1 MKNTYIPKP
10 VDTSDA
16 VLPQELN
23 TLATK
28 LATQVHDIWAQGRI
42 AEGWTYGETRDDAK
56 KTNPCLVPFADLPES
71 EQAYDLS
78 TAYETLRLITKL
90 EYQIIPPKQR

>member
-1 MKNTYIPKP
+1 MKDTYIPKP

-23 TLATK
+23 ALATK

-42 AEGWTYGETRDDAK
+42 AEGWTYGETRNDAK
-56 KTNPCLVPFADLPES
+56 KTNPCLVPFDDLPES
-71 EQAYDLS
+71 EQAYDLN
-78 TAYETLRLITKL
+78 TAYETLRPINQLG
-90 EYQIIPPKQR
+90 YQIIPTKQR

>member
-1 MKNTYIPKP
+1 MKNKYIPKP

-23 TLATK
+23 TLANQ

-42 AEGWTYGETRDDAK
+42 AEGWTYGETRDD
-56 KTNPCLVPFADLPES
+56 
-71 EQAYDLS
+71 
-78 TAYETLRLITKL
+78 
-90 EYQIIPPKQR
+90 